1 MDLQWAG
8 PILAVATFSTIGIG
22 HVLVRRF
29 HARFG
34 TRPAIPLF
42 VSGVLVLAASVFA
55 ANNLLS
61 GVLGIT
67 AITLL
72 WDGIE
77 IFRQEKR
84 MQLEIKRDSRS
95 RTP

>member
-1 MDLQWAG
+1 MNLQWAG
-8 PILAVATFSTIGIG
+8 PILAVVTFATIGIG
-22 HVLVRRF
+22 HVLVRRL

-42 VSGVLVLAASVFA
+42 ALGLLVLIVSLFTRDDLFSA
-55 ANNLLS
+55 
-61 GVLGIT
+61 VLGIT

-77 IFRQEKR
+77 MYRQEQR
-84 MQLEIKRDSRS
+84 VRRERE
-95 RTP
+95 